1 MKSPYLLLGIALL
14 LLTACAP
21 TRAVRSPVQTL
32 ETPSVGAAS
41 ELPSSSSMPVPEIV
55 VARAAPEV
63 HPSLAQR
70 ADVQAFI
77 REMAARHGF
86 NPARLQAVF
95 SRAQTQPSIIAAMS
109 RPAEAKP
116 WHAYRN
122 IFVNDRRIRGGVKF
136 WRTHAAALAEA
147 ERVYGVPPEIVVA
160 IIGVETQYGGN
171 MGSYRVLEALSTLA
185 FDYPRR
191 ASYFR
196 KELVNYLLMT
206 RAEGIDP
213 LALRGSYAG
222 AMGLGQF
229 MPSSF
234 LSYAVDF
241 DGDGHRDLW
250 GNPRDAIGSVAN
262 YFNKHGW
269 RPGEQIT
276 IPASVSGAGY
286 FGLVS
291 RTLSPPED
299 SVASLQAQGVL
310 PVGPVSGSQ
319 AAMLLEFESRNGP
332 EYWLGFTNFYVI
344 TRYNHSQLYAMAV
357 YQLGQAIGE
366 QYARSGAEV
375 TPWERLARIDKAFR

>member
-1 MKSPYLLLGIALL
+1 
-14 LLTACAP
+14 
-21 TRAVRSPVQTL
+21 
-32 ETPSVGAAS
+32 
-41 ELPSSSSMPVPEIV
+41 
-55 VARAAPEV
+55 
-63 HPSLAQR
+63 
-70 ADVQAFI
+70 
-77 REMAARHGF
+77 
-86 NPARLQAVF
+86 
-95 SRAQTQPSIIAAMS
+95 MS

-116 WHAYRN
+116 WYAYRD
-122 IFVNDRRIRGGVKF
+122 IFVNNRRIRGGVKF
-136 WRTHAAALAEA
+136 WRTHAATLAEA

-191 ASYFR
+191 ADYFR
-196 KELVNYLLMT
+196 KELANYLLMT

-269 RPGEQIT
+269 RSGEQVT
-276 IPASVSGAGY
+276 VPASVSGAGY
-286 FGLVS
+286 SGLVS
-291 RTLSPPED
+291 RKLSPPKD
-299 SVASLQAQGVL
+299 SVASLQAQGVS
-310 PVGPVSGSQ
+310 PRGPVSGSQ
-319 AAMLLEFESRNGP
+319 AAMLLEFEGRNGP

-344 TRYNHSQLYAMAV
+344 TRYNHSRLYAMAV
-357 YQLGQAIGE
+357 YQLSQEIRE
-366 QYARSGAEV
+366 QYAFYPGALR
-375 TPWERLARIDKAFR
+375 PERVARTD